1 MRVTSPVTQDVATAV
16 VIITANICHCHTT
29 AVVIITANISHYHTI
44 TAYICHCHTTNYD
57 GRQWF
62 VSIQSLYH
70 RPRPHN
76 CHPCDILLTLTFTRL
91 HTTEPKLPCTEITC
105 YTLCPKK
112 ESHLMF
118 DNNYGKCGLFFKILS
133 PTDSWENSLCIHTKT
148 STSPAICCYTT
159 LWNSKIQKCY
169 WFWQHPQQTVDMFL
183 RTLWGLELTFS

>member
-118 DNNYGKCGLFFKILS
+118 DNNYGKCGLFFQNSFTNRFVRKFSMYTYKDFHLTCNMLLHYLVKLENPKMLLILTAS
-133 PTDSWENSLCIHTKT
+133 
-148 STSPAICCYTT
+148 STNCWHVPEDT
-159 LWNSKIQKCY
+159 
-169 WFWQHPQQTVDMFL
+169 L
-183 RTLWGLELTFS
+183 RTWVNI